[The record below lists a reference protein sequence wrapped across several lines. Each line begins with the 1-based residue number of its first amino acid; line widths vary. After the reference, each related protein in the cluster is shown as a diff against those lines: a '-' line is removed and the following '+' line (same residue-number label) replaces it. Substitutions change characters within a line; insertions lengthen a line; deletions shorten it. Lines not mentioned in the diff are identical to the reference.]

1 MKRIY
6 LDYAATTP
14 VDKKVLAAI
23 MPYFSERFGN
33 PSSVHGYGQEALVAL
48 DRARHAVA
56 DMLGCLSQEVIFTG
70 SATEA
75 NNLALGGVVHQ
86 ALEKGKPVHIITSSI
101 EHESVENPLMQ
112 LAQGPNVSVTHI
124 PVSRDGFIDL
134 DKFQKALTGHT
145 VLVSVIYA
153 NNEIGTTQPISRIA
167 DIIRTHNKK
176 FQVFPLR
183 GISRRE
189 TSFKSKVL
197 FHTDAAQ
204 AAYYLNMKTDELGV
218 DLMTLSGHKMYAP
231 KGVGVLYVKKGTPL
245 TPLIV
250 GSGQEYGKRSGTENI
265 PGIVGMGE
273 ACAQIQENKEIV
285 EKIKKLRDYF
295 IAEVLGK
302 INIASLNGAQ
312 ENRLPG
318 NANMLFKGVRAQD
331 LIVMLDGE
339 GVAVS
344 AGSACQSKA
353 LAFSHVL
360 SAIGLSEKDA
370 RSSIRFSFGKYTTKK
385 DIDYTVAVLVKLIK
399 TLYK

>member
-1 MKRIY
+1 MQRVY
-6 LDYAATTP
+6 LDYSATTP
-14 VDKKVLAAI
+14 VDKKVLTAM
-23 MPYFSERFGN
+23 MPYFSKRFGN

-75 NNLALGGVVHQ
+75 NNLALHGV
-86 ALEKGKPVHIITSSI
+86 ARTILERKKPVHIITSAI
-101 EHESVENPLMQ
+101 EHESVQTPLAQ
-112 LAQGPNVSVTHI
+112 LARNPNISVTYV

-134 DKFQKALTGHT
+134 DMFQNSLTEYT
-145 VLVSVIYA
+145 ALVSVIYA
-153 NNEIGTTQPISRIA
+153 NNEIGTIQPIKEIA
-167 DIIRTHNKK
+167 DIIQAHNKK
-176 FQVFPLR
+176 FQVS
-183 GISRRE
+183 G
-189 TSFKSKVL
+189 SKFQVL

-204 AAYYLNMKTDELGV
+204 AAFYANMNVHELGV

-245 TPLIV
+245 APLIF

-273 ACAQIQENKEIV
+273 ACAQIKENKEIV

-295 IAEVLGK
+295 IAQVRIK
-302 INIASLNGAQ
+302 IAIASLNGA
-312 ENRLPG
+312 EKRRLPG
-318 NANMLFKGVRAQD
+318 NANILFKNIRAQD
-331 LIVMLDGE
+331 LIVMLDSE
-339 GVAVS
+339 GIAVS

-370 RSSIRFSFGKYTTKK
+370 RSSIRFSFGTYTTKK
-385 DIDYTVAVLVKLIK
+385 DIDRVVAVLVKLIK
-399 TLYK
+399 QLKS

>member
-6 LDYAATTP
+6 LDYSATTP
-14 VDKKVLAAI
+14 VDKKVLAA
-23 MPYFSERFGN
+23 MTPYFSEKFGN

-56 DMLGCLSQEVIFTG
+56 DMLGCLSQEVICTG

-75 NNLALGGVVHQ
+75 NNLALGGVVRQ

-101 EHESVENPLMQ
+101 EHESVENPLMH
-112 LAQGPNVSVTHI
+112 LARDPMVSVTYV

-134 DKFQKALTGHT
+134 DKFRNSLMEHT
-145 VLVSVIYA
+145 ALVSAIYA
-153 NNEIGTTQPISRIA
+153 NNEIGTIQPITKIA
-167 DIIRTHNKK
+167 EIIRAHNLKA
-176 FQVFPLR
+176 
-183 GISRRE
+183 
-189 TSFKSKVL
+189 KSYKLKTV

-204 AAYYLNMKTDELGV
+204 AAYYLNMKVNELGV

-231 KGVGVLYVKKGTPL
+231 KGVGALYVKKGTPL
-245 TPLIV
+245 TPLIF

-265 PGIVGMGE
+265 PGVIGMGE
-273 ACAQIQENKEIV
+273 ACAQIKENKEIV
-285 EKIKKLRDYF
+285 ERIKKLRNHF
-295 IAEVLGK
+295 ITEVCGK
-302 INIASLNGAQ
+302 ITIASLNGAQ

-385 DIDYTVAVLVKLIK
+385 DIDYTVFVLVKLIK
-399 TLYK
+399 ILHK

>member
-6 LDYAATTP
+6 CDYAATTP
-14 VDKKVLAAI
+14 VDKKVLAAM

-33 PSSVHGYGQEALVAL
+33 PSSVHGYGQEALQAL
-48 DRARHAVA
+48 DRARHSVA

-75 NNLALGGVVHQ
+75 NNLALYGVARQ
-86 ALEKGKPVHIITSSI
+86 TLLKKKQVHIITSAI
-101 EHESVENPLMQ
+101 EHESVANPLIQ
-112 LAQGPNVSVTHI
+112 LARESNVSITYI

-134 DKFQKALTGHT
+134 DKLKGALTEHT
-145 VLVSVIYA
+145 VLISIMYA
-153 NNEIGTTQPISRIA
+153 NNEIGTIQPVKEIA

-176 FQVFPLR
+176 SQ
-183 GISRRE
+183 
-189 TSFKSKVL
+189 VL
-197 FHTDAAQ
+197 FHIDAAQ
-204 AAYYLNMKTDELGV
+204 AAYFENMKVRELGV
-218 DLMTLSGHKMYAP
+218 DLMTLSGHKMYGP
-231 KGVGVLYVKKGTPL
+231 KGVGALYVKKGTSL
-245 TPLIV
+245 TPLIF

-265 PGIVGMGE
+265 PGIVGLGE
-273 ACAQIQENKEIV
+273 ACVQIKENKEIV
-285 EKIKKLRDYF
+285 EKIKDLRDYF
-295 IAEVLGK
+295 IAQVRAK
-302 INIASLNGAQ
+302 IPNASLNGAL

-318 NANMLFKGVRAQD
+318 NANILFKGVRAED

-360 SAIGLSEKDA
+360 SAIGLPEKDV

-385 DIDYTVAVLVKLIK
+385 DIDYIISVLVKLTRK
-399 TLYK
+399 EH

>member
-1 MKRIY
+1 MKKTY

-14 VDKKVLAAI
+14 VDKKVLTAM

-33 PSSVHGYGQEALVAL
+33 PSSVHGYGQEALMAL

-75 NNLALGGVVHQ
+75 NNLALAGVAHH
-86 ALEKGKPVHIITSSI
+86 ALLTKKPLHIITSSI
-101 EHESVENPLMQ
+101 EHESVENPLAQ
-112 LAQGPNVSVTHI
+112 LARDPHISVTHT
-124 PVSRDGFIDL
+124 PVSRDGFIDV
-134 DKFQKALTGHT
+134 DKIQSALTEHT
-145 VLVSVIYA
+145 ALVSIMYA
-153 NNEIGTTQPISRIA
+153 NNEIGTIQPIKEIA
-167 DIIRTHNKK
+167 DVIRAHNKK
-176 FQVFPLR
+176 LR
-183 GISRRE
+183 VSGSRVQ
-189 TSFKSKVL
+189 TL

-204 AAYYLNMKTDELGV
+204 AAYYQNMNVRELGV
-218 DLMTLSGHKMYAP
+218 DLMTLSGHKMYGP

-245 TPLIV
+245 TPLLF

-265 PGIVGMGE
+265 PGIIGMGE
-273 ACAQIQENKEIV
+273 ACAQIKENKEIV

-295 IAEVLGK
+295 IAEVLKK
-302 INIASLNGAQ
+302 ITGASLNGAR

-318 NANMLFKGVRAQD
+318 NANIMFKGMRAED

-353 LAFSHVL
+353 LDFSHVL
-360 SAIGLSEKDA
+360 SAIGLSKKDA
-370 RSSIRFSFGKYTTKK
+370 QSSIRFSFGKYTTKK
-385 DIDYTVAVLVKLIK
+385 DIDYVISVLVKLMHK
-399 TLYK
+399 